1 MWQGTWHHACA
12 LLAYKEACLEWLEY
26 LLLYSTLFRS
36 VLCVS
41 KSSLEIYQTEH
52 LSRKFCSRSNLEEF
66 RGRDGS
72 LERGRITEENSAAL
86 TITGLPYFIGSGS
99 STNTLSKWV

>member
-1 MWQGTWHHACA
+1 MIEFTEGI
-12 LLAYKEACLEWLEY
+12 EMDREIGG
-26 LLLYSTLFRS
+26 STPGLFRS
-36 VLCVS
+36 C
-41 KSSLEIYQTEH
+41 IGRYQTEH
-52 LSRKFCSRSNLEEF
+52 LSKKSCSRSNLEEF

-86 TITGLPYFIGSGS
+86 TIAGLPYFIRSRS